1 MRRRSCWWLTF
12 TLNSDFVY
20 KIDIDPIGN
29 PRNLTTETLDKML
42 EVMEA
47 IEHVDDAGFVLR
59 MKLLNN
65 VEFLVDQLM
74 EEYEQ
79 REKS

>member
-1 MRRRSCWWLTF
+1 M
-12 TLNSDFVY
+12 Y
-20 KIDIDPIGN
+20 KIDIDPIEN

-47 IEHVDDAGFVLR
+47 IDHVDDAGFVLR

-79 REKS
+79 RNK

>member
-1 MRRRSCWWLTF
+1 M
-12 TLNSDFVY
+12 Y
-20 KIDIDPIGN
+20 KIDIDTIEN
-29 PRNLTTETLDKML
+29 PRNPTTETLDKML

-47 IEHVDDAGFVLR
+47 IEHIDDAGFVLR

-74 EEYEQ
+74 TEYEQ
-79 REKS
+79 RKR

>member
-1 MRRRSCWWLTF
+1 M
-12 TLNSDFVY
+12 Y
-20 KIDIDPIGN
+20 KIDIDPIEN

-79 REKS
+79 RNK

>member
-1 MRRRSCWWLTF
+1 M
-12 TLNSDFVY
+12 Y

-79 REKS
+79 RDK

>member
-1 MRRRSCWWLTF
+1 M
-12 TLNSDFVY
+12 Y
-20 KIDIDPIGN
+20 KIDIDPIEN
-29 PRNLTTETLDKML
+29 PRNPTTETLEKML

-47 IEHVDDAGFVLR
+47 IEHIDDAGFVLR

-79 REKS
+79 RKK